1 MELKE
6 LTKAEEQVM
15 MILWEIEKGFV
26 NDVINK
32 MKDPKPAYT
41 TISTIVRILEKKGFV
56 DHKSYGNS
64 YEYFPKI
71 SKEHYSKN
79 CLKGFMK
86 GYFSNSIYNM
96 VSFLSK
102 NEQMDVQ
109 EMEEIISLL
118 DEKIK
123 ISKKRSLK

>member
-26 NDVINK
+26 NDIINK

-64 YEYFPKI
+64 YEYFPMV

-102 NEQMDVQ
+102 NEQMDVK

-123 ISKKRSLK
+123 TSKKRSSK